1 VSTSDTLD
9 RFIRAPQPDT
19 MLRASCRTAELT
31 ESLLNDLSRF
41 LLLRRPLL
49 SGELYRDA
57 EDGGL
62 EAEGD
67 PLEDGEVGR
76 AGEEAGEQ
84 LDGEERSRGLSS
96 STTSGGDGDGV
107 SISP

>member
-1 VSTSDTLD
+1 
-9 RFIRAPQPDT
+9 
-19 MLRASCRTAELT
+19 M
-31 ESLLNDLSRF
+31 
-41 LLLRRPLL
+41 
-49 SGELYRDA
+49 SGELYREA

-62 EAEGD
+62 EAEADPLEDGEAEGD
-67 PLEDGEVGR
+67 PLDDGEVGR